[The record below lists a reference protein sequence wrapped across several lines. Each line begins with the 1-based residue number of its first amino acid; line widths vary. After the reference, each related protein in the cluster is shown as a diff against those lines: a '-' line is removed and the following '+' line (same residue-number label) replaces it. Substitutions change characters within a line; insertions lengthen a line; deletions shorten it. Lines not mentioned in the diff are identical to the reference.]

1 MMTVEWLS
9 AASHWMMSR
18 LKWLC
23 LDSPWVWRA
32 LAANPLGSHSN
43 SNSGSN
49 WKLVVVV
56 VVHKALV
63 VALGLLSR
71 QSRQLTRM
79 CT

>member
-1 MMTVEWLS
+1 MMTVEWSS

-18 LKWLC
+18 LKWC
-23 LDSPWVWRA
+23 LDSPWVWHA

-43 SNSGSN
+43 SSSN
-49 WKLVVVV
+49 WKLVVVVV

-63 VALGLLSR
+63 VARGLLSR